1 MSFVLSPYLNIN
13 SERRIYTLRGTG
25 PRRIK
30 EAFDL
35 FDNGSGSLDGH
46 GLKIAMRALGFE
58 PMRKEI
64 QNLLCPTQFGS
75 KLTTVCEDAGSADKV
90 MTFDEFSVLMSS
102 KMLANDKDA
111 EWKKAFRL
119 FDDDETGTISF
130 KNLKRVANELQ
141 SGMGDAELQEMMVD
155 ASRGTGEVSEERFI
169 QMIKHPCSIRPV
181 GQPGSSSIG

>member
-1 MSFVLSPYLNIN
+1 MNSN

-35 FDNGSGSLDGH
+35 FDNGSGSLDGR

-64 QNLLCPTQFGS
+64 QNLLCPTSFGS

-90 MTFDEFSVLMSS
+90 MTFVEFSVLMSS
-102 KMLANDKDA
+102 KMLANDEDA

-130 KNLKRVANELQ
+130 KRV
-141 SGMGDAELQEMMVD
+141 
-155 ASRGTGEVSEERFI
+155 
-169 QMIKHPCSIRPV
+169 
-181 GQPGSSSIG
+181 